1 MPFGWEM
8 FIASAIGLVGG
19 YAGIAGAP
27 FIVFLLVTFIG
38 YSQHSAQGTVLAMML
53 GPMTIFPVILGWH
66 IVRSRLKEIITS
78 VLTYMAF
85 SFAGAQIAYSF
96 SSPGLTLLFG
106 IFIALLGVVY
116 ILFSI
121 GQIGVIQHDNKN
133 PPLIYMAIIGA
144 VIGTVGGMTGIGA
157 GILLVPLLTMWLGVE
172 QREAQTMSLAILLP
186 PVSLGAAVKYG
197 FMENDIIWPAAGLM
211 LLTYFITSALGYM
224 FSFRHPTLVI
234 RIVLSALLMLAGIL
248 DIVGV
253 IR

>member
-1 MPFGWEM
+1 MLFGWEM
-8 FIASAIGLVGG
+8 FISLAIGFVGG

-27 FIVFLLVTFIG
+27 FIVFLLSSLLG
-38 YSQHSAQGTVLAMML
+38 YTQHSAQGTVLAMML
-53 GPMTIFPVILGWH
+53 GPMTILPVILGWR

-78 VLTYMAF
+78 VLTYIAF
-85 SFAGAQIAYSF
+85 SFVGAQIAYLF

-116 ILFSI
+116 VLFSI
-121 GQIGVIQHDNKN
+121 GKIGQIQHDNKN
-133 PPLIYMAIIGA
+133 PPFIYMAIIGA

-157 GILLVPLLTMWLGVE
+157 GILLIPLLTVWLGLE
-172 QREAQTMSLAILLP
+172 QREAQTMSLAVLLP

-211 LLTYFITSALGYM
+211 LLTYFITSGLGYR
-224 FSFRHPTLVI
+224 FSLRHPTLVI
-234 RIVLSALLMLAGIL
+234 RIILSALLILTGIL
-248 DIVGV
+248 NVLSV

>member
-8 FIASAIGLVGG
+8 FIASAIGFVGG
-19 YAGIAGAP
+19 YTGIAGAP
-27 FIVFLLVTFIG
+27 FIIFLFSSLLG
-38 YSQHSAQGTVLAMML
+38 YTQHSAQGTVLAMML
-53 GPMTIFPVILGWH
+53 GPITILPVIFGWR
-66 IVRSRLKEIITS
+66 IVRSKLKEIITS
-78 VLTYMAF
+78 VLTYVAF

-106 IFIALLGVVY
+106 IFIALLGIVY

-121 GQIGVIQHDNKN
+121 GKIGQIRHDNKN

-144 VIGTVGGMTGIGA
+144 FIGTVGGMTGIGA
-157 GILLVPLLTMWLGVE
+157 GIILVPLLTMWLGVE

-211 LLTYFITSALGYM
+211 LLAYFITSGLGYR
-224 FSFRHPTLVI
+224 FSFRYSALVI
-234 RIVLSALLMLAGIL
+234 RIVLSVLLILAGIFDVL
-248 DIVGV
+248 SV